1 MAPSRIFD
9 GEAMTVMNTA
19 VSGMLGQNNWL
30 STIAQN
36 VANAGTT
43 GYKDAETQFASLV
56 DNVGSLGAV
65 AGMGVSTSSLTLAAL
80 QGSISATAVPTNL
93 AIQGAGFFV
102 VSNGSDQ
109 TYLTRAG
116 SFVPDASGNLVNAAG
131 YSLMAA
137 PVQNGVPPAG
147 AGSLGALQTVNV
159 DQARTYV
166 APTTA
171 GALAVNLPSTASIV
185 PAASTPAGGGSTTT
199 ARTSLIAYDSAGAK
213 VTLDLCMTRVADAT
227 PGTPTWEVDVY
238 DAAKAS
244 PGGGPPYSAP
254 ALASQTLAFD
264 PTTGKTA
271 GPASLSVAIPNGQT
285 MTLDMGASTQLASG
299 FAVAAATTNGS
310 PPTAMTGVNVSAYG
324 ALSFV
329 YANGVSVPAYSIQ
342 LANVASPNSLT
353 AIDGAMFSPNAQS
366 GAPEVG
372 TPGSLGL
379 GAIQSGSLENS
390 TVDLASQLT
399 AMVQAQSDYGFNSQV
414 FQTGSAIL
422 DTLDK
427 L

>member
-1 MAPSRIFD
+1 
-9 GEAMTVMNTA
+9 MTVMNTA

-36 VANAGTT
+36 VANAATT

-56 DNVGSLGAV
+56 DNAGAAGAV

-80 QGSISATAVPTNL
+80 QGSISGTAVPTNL

-131 YSLMAA
+131 YSLMGE
-137 PVQNGVPPAG
+137 PIRNGASPTG
-147 AGSLGALQTVNV
+147 AGSLAALQTVNV
-159 DQARTYV
+159 DQAPTYV

-171 GALAVNLPSTASIV
+171 GALAVNLPSTAGIV
-185 PAASTPAGGGSTTT
+185 AAASTPAGGGSTTT
-199 ARTSLIAYDSAGAK
+199 AQTSLVAYDSAGK
-213 VTLDLCMTRVADAT
+213 QVTLDVYMTRVADAT

-238 DAAKAS
+238 NAANAS
-244 PGGGPPYSAP
+244 PGGGQPYSAP
-254 ALASQTLAFD
+254 ALASQTIAFD

-271 GPASLSVAIPNGQT
+271 GPASLTVAIPNGQT
-285 MTLDMGASTQLASG
+285 MTLDMSASTQLASG

-310 PPTAMTGVNVSAYG
+310 APTTMTGVNVSAYG

-329 YANGVSVPAYSIQ
+329 YANGVSIPAYSIQ

-353 AIDGAMFSPNAQS
+353 AMDGTMFSPNAKS
-366 GAPEVG
+366 GTVEVG
-372 TPGSLGL
+372 TAGSLGL
-379 GAIQSGSLENS
+379 GTIQSSSLENS

-399 AMVQAQSDYGFNSQV
+399 SMIQAQSDYGFNSQV
-414 FQTGSAIL
+414 FQTGSAIIDNL
-422 DTLDK
+422 NK